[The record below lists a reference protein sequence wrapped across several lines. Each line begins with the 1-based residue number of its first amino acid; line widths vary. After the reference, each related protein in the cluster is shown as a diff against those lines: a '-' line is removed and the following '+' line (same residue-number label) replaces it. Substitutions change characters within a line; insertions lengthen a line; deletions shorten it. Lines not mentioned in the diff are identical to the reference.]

1 MSKVTVV
8 QETNMGVYIWKD
20 KDGRTVVNEENDV
33 MNIASEQFDE
43 GKIELLRQAAVKFGI
58 EGGHAE
64 FRPGA
69 RQINDEELQQQIER
83 RDAGLI
89 PDPYDVGESKD
100 IMDKIKRGT
109 YRP

>member
-8 QETNMGVYIWKD
+8 QETNMGLYIWKD
-20 KDGRTVVNEENDV
+20 KEGRTVVNENGDV

-58 EGGHAE
+58 EGGYAQ

-69 RQINDEELQQQIER
+69 RQINDEQLQEQLER
-83 RDAGLI
+83 RDQGLV

-100 IMDKIKRGT
+100 VMEQIKNGT
-109 YRP
+109 YRQ